1 MFAKLPQKLPFNLL
15 GDEAKLAF
23 RSQQGGIARLAAT
36 RVSVYAILTPEAA
49 ELASRI
55 FPRPNPTGIK

>member
-36 RVSVYAILTPEAA
+36 RVSVYALRAPEAA
-49 ELASRI
+49 ELATRI
-55 FPRPNPTGIK
+55 FPRPSRIGIK